1 MKALI
6 VYTHPR
12 PTSFNHAIYQKAKA
26 ALEDAGHDVRVRDLY
41 SLNFKVTMDD
51 EDLTQLE
58 NGNTPD
64 DVRTEQEHIAWADLL
79 VFVHPVWWQDRP
91 ALLKG
96 WLDRVFAEGFAY
108 DIDESGPKG
117 LLGGKKAV
125 VLQTTGGT
133 LDQDYATD
141 GAKDAIVRS
150 MRDGTLNFCAM
161 EVLAYKTFYAVLTA
175 PQEVREAMLEEVTG
189 VIAGLKL

>member
-12 PTSFNHAIYQKAKA
+12 PSSFNHAIYQKAKA
-26 ALEDAGHDVRVRDLY
+26 ALEDADHYVRVRDLY
-41 SLNFKVTMDD
+41 SLNFKVTLDD

-58 NGNTPD
+58 SGNIPD
-64 DVRTEQEHIAWADLL
+64 DVKTEQEHIAWADLL

-96 WLDRVFAEGFAY
+96 WLDRVLTDGFAY
-108 DIDESGPKG
+108 EINESGPKG

-125 VLQTTGGT
+125 VFQTTGG
-133 LDQDYATD
+133 LLEQDYVTD
-141 GAKDAIVRS
+141 DAKGAIVHS
-150 MRDGTLNFCAM
+150 MRDGTLNFCAV
-161 EVLAYKTFYAVLTA
+161 EVLEYKTFYAVLST
-175 PQEVREAMLEEVTG
+175 PQEAREAMLEEVTG
-189 VIAGLKL
+189 VIAGL

>member
-41 SLNFKVTMDD
+41 SLNFKVALDD

-79 VFVHPVWWQDRP
+79 VFVHPVWWQDRA

-96 WLDRVFAEGFAY
+96 
-108 DIDESGPKG
+108 
-117 LLGGKKAV
+117 
-125 VLQTTGGT
+125 
-133 LDQDYATD
+133 
-141 GAKDAIVRS
+141 
-150 MRDGTLNFCAM
+150 
-161 EVLAYKTFYAVLTA
+161 
-175 PQEVREAMLEEVTG
+175 
-189 VIAGLKL
+189 

>member
-12 PTSFNHAIYQKAKA
+12 PASFNHAIYQKAKA

-41 SLNFKVTMDD
+41 SLNFKVTLDD

-58 NGNTPD
+58 SGNIPD
-64 DVRTEQEHIAWADLL
+64 DVKTEQEHIAWADLM
-79 VFVHPVWWQDRP
+79 VFVNPVWWQDRP

-96 WLDRVFAEGFAY
+96 WLDRVWADGFAY
-108 DIDESGPKG
+108 EIDESGPKG

-125 VLQTTGGT
+125 VFQTTGGS

-141 GAKDAIVRS
+141 GAKGAIVRS
-150 MRDGTLNFCAM
+150 MRDGTLNFCAV

-175 PQEVREAMLEEVTG
+175 TQEAREAMLEEVTE
-189 VIAGLKL
+189 VIAGL